1 MQKISIRAAAVSL
14 AAMLILTGCGSNTAT
29 TLSMPDGAAPVVTDS
44 ASESAQVAS
53 SGEMAAPEELNTDGL
68 TPVTVD
74 QLKDGEYE
82 IQVDS
87 SSSMFKITACTLTV
101 DDGQMIARMTM
112 GGTGY
117 LRVYMGTGEQAAAA
131 AESDCIPYEENADG
145 THSFTVPVEALNKAI
160 DCAAFSKNKEKWYE
174 RQLVFRADDLPEEA
188 YLTSRY
194 TTAEALGLEDG
205 DYTAPVT
212 LAGGSGRASV
222 ESPAK
227 LTVSGGAFT
236 VTIAWSS
243 SNYDYMVVDG
253 VQYDPVNTE
262 GNSVFELPLTAFDTP
277 VAVQA
282 DTTAMSQPYLIDYTL
297 TFDSASVTSAS

>member
-1 MQKISIRAAAVSL
+1 
-14 AAMLILTGCGSNTAT
+14 MLILTGCGSNTAT
-29 TLSMPDGAAPVVTDS
+29 TLPMPDGAAPVVTDS

-117 LRVYMGTGEQAAAA
+117 LRV
-131 AESDCIPYEENADG
+131 
-145 THSFTVPVEALNKAI
+145 NKAI

-212 LAGGSGRASV
+212 LAGGSGRAQV

-227 LTVSGGAFT
+227 LHLENGQLTA
-236 VTIAWSS
+236 TIVWSS
-243 SNYDYMVVDG
+243 SNYDYMKVDG
-253 VQYDPVNTE
+253 EKFELENAE
-262 GNSVFELPLTAFDTP
+262 GNSTFVIPVKGFDAPLN
-277 VAVQA
+277 VLA
-282 DTTAMSQPYLIDYTL
+282 DTVAMSTPHEIEYTL
-297 TFDSASVTSAS
+297 TFDSSALQKVEP